1 MTLKEIKLLFSD
13 YEKHEQVDCKQLFIC
28 SQRIPE
34 DSGYNKILVSYRTIV
49 GYYDVIQA
57 CWVLTREKYSPTT
70 CNQMS
75 QFARGRNVVYVDS
88 L

>member
-1 MTLKEIKLLFSD
+1 MTLKEIKSLFSD
-13 YEKHEQVDCKQLFIC
+13 YAKHKQVDSKQLFIC

-49 GYYDVIQA
+49 GYYDATQA
-57 CWVLTREKYSPTT
+57 CWVLTKEKYSVTT
-70 CNQMS
+70 S
-75 QFARGRNVVYVDS
+75 RHLSYFARGRNVVYIDN